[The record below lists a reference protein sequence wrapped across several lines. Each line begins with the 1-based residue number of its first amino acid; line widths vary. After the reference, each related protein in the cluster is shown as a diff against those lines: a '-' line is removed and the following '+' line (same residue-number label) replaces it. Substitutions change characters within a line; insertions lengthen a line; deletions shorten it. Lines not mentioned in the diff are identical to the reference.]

1 MALADELNEHFLR
14 TLQGTPWLLAFTT
27 GEGDQDAVTDSD
39 LIQGLTAAVKATHD
53 NVLRLAREI
62 DASR

>member
-14 TLQGTPWLLAFTT
+14 TLQGTPWILGITT
-27 GEGDQDAVTDSD
+27 GEQPGTITDSD